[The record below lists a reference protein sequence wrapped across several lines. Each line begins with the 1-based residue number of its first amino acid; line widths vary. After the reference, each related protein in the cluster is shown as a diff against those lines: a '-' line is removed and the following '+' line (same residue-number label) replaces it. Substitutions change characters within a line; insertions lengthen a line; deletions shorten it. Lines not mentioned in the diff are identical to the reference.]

1 MRPKIEPVEVYCP
14 RCGRTQIV
22 YLPKEKV
29 PLCPD
34 CRIEMMIRELLDEG
48 KSY

>member
-1 MRPKIEPVEVYCP
+1 MARKIEPVEVYCP

-22 YLPKEKV
+22 YLPKERIPV
-29 PLCPD
+29 CPVD
-34 CRIEMMIRELLDEG
+34 RIEMVIRELLDEG